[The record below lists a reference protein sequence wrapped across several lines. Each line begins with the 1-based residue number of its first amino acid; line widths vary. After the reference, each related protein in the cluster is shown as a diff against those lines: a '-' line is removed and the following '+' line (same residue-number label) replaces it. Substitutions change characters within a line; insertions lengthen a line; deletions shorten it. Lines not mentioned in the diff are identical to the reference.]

1 MNEARAYHLSS
12 TLAPWAE
19 AVVGVGPATVDD
31 LLTQP
36 DDGWR
41 YEVVEGM
48 LVRVAGSPFDATT
61 IALILAAA
69 LLAYVRPRGLG
80 AVTGADGVYK
90 FPGAE
95 TGLLPDIG
103 FVAATNVPLIDRKK
117 PIPFAP
123 DLAVEVVSP
132 SQTADDMAAKVLR
145 YFWGGTQLVWII
157 WPDHQQVDVWHP
169 GDNQPKT
176 RLGISGMLDGEDVVP
191 GFIHPIADIFS

>member
-1 MNEARAYHLSS
+1 MNDAHTYHQSP

-19 AVVGVGPATVDD
+19 VVPDVGQATVED
-31 LLTQP
+31 LLTLP

-41 YEVVEGM
+41 YEVVEGV
-48 LVRVAGSPFDATT
+48 LVRVAGSPFEATT

-95 TGLLPDIG
+95 TGLLPDSG
-103 FVAATNVPLIDRKK
+103 FIAAAKVPLIERKK

-123 DLAVEVVSP
+123 DLAIEVVSP
-132 SQTADDMAAKVLR
+132 SQTADDIAAKVLR
-145 YFWGGTQLVWII
+145 YLWGGTHLVWII
-157 WPDHQQVDVWHP
+157 WPDDQRVDVWHP
-169 GDNQPKT
+169 GDIRLGT
-176 RLGISGMLDGEDVVP
+176 RLGIGDMLNGEDVVP
-191 GFIHPIADIFS
+191 GFIHPVADIFS